1 MYDKKFDYIPFRI
14 NFINNILKNNNL
26 NPMID
31 TNQIDTEA
39 FINTNNSNDTEIV
52 LNKKILNFNDVI
64 NKIGGKLIYIKSG
77 TTGHTFRG
85 FDPTDINA
93 PNYAVKV
100 VAYPKKDDY
109 GKVSDISRPENAELM
124 MLKVLSYFVVNNHTP
139 HIVLPIGTFDTN
151 IEPFLLLKKQGIVN
165 NKKYSLF
172 LKKYKNKE
180 LYNTVSILIS
190 EWANNSDLLEY
201 VRSYKDNMTTLE
213 WKVIF
218 FQILSVLVVIQTKYP
233 NFRHNDLKANNILIH
248 NISKLKKNNLF
259 KYLINGKIYIIPNI
273 GFQIK
278 IWDFDFA
285 CIKDI
290 VNNSKVNA
298 KWTSKINIDS
308 TQNRYYDVHYF
319 FNTLTK
325 KGFYPELFDSDNV
338 DQSIKEFIKRIVP
351 DKYTNNTKISK
362 RGRLL
367 INDEYLTPEEII
379 TKDVFFEEFRR

>member
-31 TNQIDTEA
+31 TNQLDTEA

-259 KYLINGKIYIIPNI
+259 KYQINGKIYIIPNI

>member
-259 KYLINGKIYIIPNI
+259 KYQINGKIYIIPNI